1 MFQIVSLCFLL
12 FQIVTIFN
20 DEITKIIPISF
31 CSNKIETSEM
41 YKLWK
46 LKSRKKNNIKIK
58 ILLND

>member
-31 CSNKIETSEM
+31 YSNKIETSEM

-46 LKSRKKNNIKIK
+46 LKSWKKIRLK
-58 ILLND
+58 